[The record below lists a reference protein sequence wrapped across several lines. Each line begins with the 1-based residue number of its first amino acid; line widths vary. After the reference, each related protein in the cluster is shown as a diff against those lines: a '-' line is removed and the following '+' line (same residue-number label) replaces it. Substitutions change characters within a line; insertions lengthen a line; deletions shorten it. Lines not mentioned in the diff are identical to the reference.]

1 MECPM
6 SANEY
11 EMRVL
16 SGLHKD
22 ATQPFSERSIS
33 IGSSLEADITL
44 TDEDVAP
51 VHARV
56 SFASNA
62 AEFEA
67 IGGVIHLNGAYIGP
81 GSKASGGYPTSF
93 RLGSVDIEV
102 RRAGQPDA
110 ALPFDRLAIGGL
122 AVAAGIFA
130 VSALGFISPFS
141 TGASPSRVANIDT
154 TAAGLTKSGK
164 DRKPDNEVKTEATKA
179 AAAALREHLSSMD
192 MKGLAVTPET
202 GVVKVVGV
210 VDEGRRSNWNAV
222 ERWFDETQGMKVVLQ
237 SEIVFASRKDAVAP
251 ITLQSI
257 WAGKIPY
264 LIDGKGDKYFEGSML
279 KDGWTVDKIEEGRV
293 YLRRV
298 NDVLILKI

>member
-1 MECPM
+1 M
-6 SANEY
+6 SANDY

-22 ATQPFSERSIS
+22 AIQPFSERSIS

-44 TDEDVAP
+44 TDEDIAP

-56 SFASNA
+56 SFASKA
-62 AEFEA
+62 VEFEA

-81 GSKASGGYPTSF
+81 GSKASGNYPTSF
-93 RLGSVDIEV
+93 QLGSVDIEV
-102 RRAGQPDA
+102 RRAGQPDG
-110 ALPFDRLAIGGL
+110 ALPLEKLAIGGL
-122 AVAAGIFA
+122 ALVAGIFA
-130 VSALGFISPFS
+130 VSALGFISPLS
-141 TGASPSRVANIDT
+141 IGASPSKLANIDT
-154 TAAGLTKSGK
+154 KAAGLTKSGK
-164 DRKPDNEVKTEATKA
+164 DRKPDNEVKTEAAKA
-179 AAAALREHLSSMD
+179 AAAALRDHLDSLD
-192 MKGLAVTPET
+192 LRGLAVTPET
-202 GVVKVVGV
+202 GVVKVAGV
-210 VDEGRRSNWNAV
+210 VDEGQRSSWSAI
-222 ERWFDETQGMKVVLQ
+222 ERWFDETQGMKVILQ

-279 KDGWTVDKIEEGRV
+279 KDGWTVEKIEEGRV
-293 YLRRV
+293 YIRRV